1 MADIGSD
8 LRWILLSFSVLLIA
22 GLYIAGRWGRRQSMP
37 ADMVRDAKHE
47 HREVA
52 QPVPQ
57 LDEIVSV
64 RERYNEPHV
73 TIIADDDY
81 ADDDLPVIHIDGDA
95 QITEQRLTSMSA
107 DIRATPLSDAP
118 LGDDEEFA
126 APQAEQVARNN
137 VAQSNLTVSHSEPTT
152 PRPRTDA
159 PVKKPS
165 TRKIVALRLVAGA
178 QRFDGTQLKNAMETS
193 KLRHGKYDIY
203 HRYDEQELTV
213 FSIASMVEPGTFD
226 PPAMG
231 NMQFQGVML
240 FAQLPGPMDGILMFE
255 QMLECAEQLARTLG
269 GAIQDERGAVLTPQR
284 AERMRD
290 EIADFQHL
298 LGIDTST
305 HMHRATGEGV
315 TAP

>member
-1 MADIGSD
+1 MADIGSE

-47 HREVA
+47 PRDVA

-73 TIIADDDY
+73 TIIADDDFI
-81 ADDDLPVIHIDGDA
+81 DDDLPVIHIDGDT

-107 DIRATPLSDAP
+107 DIRATPPS
-118 LGDDEEFA
+118 DDEEFTA
-126 APQAEQVARNN
+126 AQPEPVVHSKVTHSNSAASHAESATQ
-137 VAQSNLTVSHSEPTT
+137 
-152 PRPRTDA
+152 RPRTDA

-178 QRFDGTQLKNAMETS
+178 QRFDGTQLKDAMEAAR
-193 KLRHGKYDIY
+193 LRHGKYDIY

-226 PPAMG
+226 PSAM
-231 NMQFQGVML
+231 NAMQFQGVML

-255 QMLECAEQLARTLG
+255 QMLECAEHLQRTVG
-269 GAIQDERGAVLTPQR
+269 GAIQDERGTVLTPQR

-305 HMHRATGEGV
+305 PMHRGAGEGV

>member
-37 ADMVRDAKHE
+37 ADMVRDTKQD
-47 HREVA
+47 HRDVS

-64 RERYNEPHV
+64 RERYNEPHL

-95 QITEQRLTSMSA
+95 QITDQRLTSMSA
-107 DIRATPLSDAP
+107 DIRATPPSD
-118 LGDDEEFA
+118 DEFA
-126 APQAEQVARNN
+126 ATQEEPI
-137 VAQSNLTVSHSEPTT
+137 AQSKVTHGNSTASHVEPTAQ
-152 PRPRTDA
+152 RPRTDTPA
-159 PVKKPS
+159 KKPS

-178 QRFDGTQLKNAMETS
+178 QRFDGTQLKDAMEAA

-226 PPAMG
+226 PPSMSS
-231 NMQFQGVML
+231 MQFQGVML

-255 QMLECAEQLARTLG
+255 QMLECAEHLQRTVG
-269 GAIQDERGAVLTPQR
+269 GAIQDERGTVLTPQR

-298 LGIDTST
+298 LGIDTSLP
-305 HMHRATGEGV
+305 MHRAAGEGV
-315 TAP
+315 SAP

>member
-47 HREVA
+47 HRDVA

-95 QITEQRLTSMSA
+95 QMTEQRLTSMSA
-107 DIRATPLSDAP
+107 DIRATLPSN
-118 LGDDEEFA
+118 DEELA
-126 APQAEQVARNN
+126 APQAEP
-137 VAQSNLTVSHSEPTT
+137 VAQSNLSASHSEPTMQ
-152 PRPRTDA
+152 RPRTDA
-159 PVKKPS
+159 LIKKPS

-178 QRFDGTQLKNAMETS
+178 QRFDGAQLKDAMEAA
-193 KLRHGKYDIY
+193 KLRHGKYGIY

-226 PPAMG
+226 PPAMST
-231 NMQFQGVML
+231 MQFQGVML

-255 QMLECAEQLARTLG
+255 QMLECAEQLTRTVG

-305 HMHRATGEGV
+305 SLHRATGEGV
-315 TAP
+315 AAP